1 MTSRT
6 GAHCSP
12 RGRRSWHSLAA
23 VSPRKARR
31 LPAEVRRRPRG
42 GAGRADLAPGRPGGG
57 ARDAGAGAQPAAGLG
72 PPQTQAW
79 PDGDWVVR
87 QVPGVAAA
95 KTYRCPGCDQEIRP
109 GVPHVVVWPEQTPG
123 PAERRHW
130 HNSCWQRRPRR
141 PRTRR

>member
-1 MTSRT
+1 
-6 GAHCSP
+6 
-12 RGRRSWHSLAA
+12 

-42 GAGRADLAPGRPGGG
+42 GAGSRRADEAGGRPGTGG
-57 ARDAGAGAQPAAGLG
+57 APAAGLG

-79 PDGDWVVR
+79 PDGEWIVR
-87 QVPGVAAA
+87 QVPGDAAT
-95 KTYRCPGCDQEIRP
+95 KTYRCPGCDQEIMP
-109 GVPHVVVWPEQTPG
+109 GVAHVVAWPAQTPG

-141 PRTRR
+141 PGPW